1 MTGLLVDD
9 AALLEHLG
17 LATNLILERVVKV
30 LERVEVLHLA
40 ARAELLRATTTQR
53 DVAVAAHGARLHGA
67 IGDADGEED
76 LAQLLHEEARL
87 LRAAQVGLG
96 HKLDERRAATVVV
109 DERVVR
115 AADTALGSADVHH
128 LGGVLLHVDARD
140 ADMRGVGAILG
151 TLDLAVV
158 KALLGTVGTDLDIEP
173 ATHAEGDGALRGLEV
188 LGHVRIEIVLT
199 VEHRV
204 LHDLAVGGQTSQ
216 NDGLNGRAVGHGQS
230 TGHAQAHRAHV
241 GVGLVVVRKAAAA
254 EHLGVER
261 GELGV
266 DLEADDRLPV
276 LENVSDVPH

>member
-1 MTGLLVDD
+1 M
-9 AALLEHLG
+9 
-17 LATNLILERVVKV
+17 KV

-87 LRAAQVGLG
+87 LGATQVRLG
-96 HKLDERRAATVVV
+96 HKLDKRRTATVVV
-109 DERVVR
+109 DERVVCTADAALG
-115 AADTALGSADVHH
+115 AADMHH

-158 KALLGTVGTDLDIEP
+158 EALLGTVGADLDIEP
-173 ATHAEGDGALRGLEV
+173 AAHAKGDGALRGLEV
-188 LGHVRIEIVLT
+188 LGHVGIEVVLA
-199 VEHRV
+199 VEHGM

-216 NDGLNGRAVGHGQS
+216 NDGLNGRTVGHGQS
-230 TGHAQAHRAHV
+230 TGHAQAHRTHV